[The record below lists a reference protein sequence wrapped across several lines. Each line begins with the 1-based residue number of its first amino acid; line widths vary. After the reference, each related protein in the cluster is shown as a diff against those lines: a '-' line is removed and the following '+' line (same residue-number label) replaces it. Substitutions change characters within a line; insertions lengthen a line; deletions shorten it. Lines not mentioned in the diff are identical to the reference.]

1 MHVALV
7 THGLPHPSSNGGPI
21 TCWAIAEA
29 LLKAKHRVTVVALA
43 YPWDYFNTPER
54 QAAVLELGAKLFQV
68 ETSADEEGSADAQND
83 STGRIH
89 RMLRFCFRPEL
100 SYFFPTA
107 NLAPRMERVLR
118 DVAPDVMFVYH
129 WDSLAAI
136 HGLNLA
142 PRMVGVGDPWHLPN
156 LRRWQQA
163 VPKPT
168 RSYLLWT
175 LGTLRDSYH
184 CPKFMVELLN
194 ECEASSC
201 FQAREAE
208 WFRRNGAT
216 RCTYVRSP
224 VADTDGADRQKL
236 RNAMPKRSK
245 PKILLGPSNLN
256 STSTSAGIRLFAREI
271 LPRLEHELG
280 PENFEVHVVG
290 EGEPPPELAKML
302 PRPSV
307 KLRGRVEPADSE
319 FLSAD
324 IQLVPTP
331 FILGIRLRIIVG
343 FSFGCCVVAH
353 SSDAVNLPEM
363 VHEKNALVA
372 SDGDGLARA
381 IIRALRDSK
390 LRDQLGAN
398 ARSTYEQFFAPHV
411 AAAPIVRELEKISE
425 EGEGTR
431 SDDGTVY
438 KREEK

>member
-29 LLKAKHRVTVVALA
+29 LLRAKHRVTVVALA
-43 YPWDYFNTPER
+43 YPWDDFNTVER
-54 QAAVLELGAKLFQV
+54 RAAVLELGAKLFQV
-68 ETSADEEGSADAQND
+68 ETSAVKECSTDTQNYFT
-83 STGRIH
+83 SKITQMI
-89 RMLRFCFRPEL
+89 RFCFRPEL
-100 SYFFPTA
+100 SSFFPTV
-107 NLAPRMERVLR
+107 NLAPRMKRVLR

-175 LGTLRDSYH
+175 LGTLRDSYN

-194 ECEASSC
+194 ECEASGC

-216 RCTYVRSP
+216 RCTYFRSP
-224 VADTDGADRQKL
+224 VVDTDGADWQKL

-256 STSTSAGIRLFAREI
+256 STSTSAGIRLFAKEI

-280 PENFEVHVVG
+280 PEGFEVHVVG
-290 EGEPPPELAKML
+290 EGELPVELAKML

-307 KLRGRVEPADSE
+307 KLRGRIEPPDSE

-331 FILGIRLRIIVG
+331 FVLGIRLRVIVG

-353 SSDAVNLPEM
+353 TNEAVNLPEM
-363 VHEKNALVA
+363 VNGKNALLA
-372 SDGDGLARA
+372 SNGKGLAGA
-381 IIRALRDSK
+381 IIRAVRDPAM
-390 LRDQLGAN
+390 RNRLGLN
-398 ARSTYEQFFAPHV
+398 ARQTYEHYFAPEV
-411 AAAPIVRELEKISE
+411 AAVPIVTELERLSHERKYSKSE
-425 EGEGTR
+425 TER
-431 SDDGTVY
+431 PLC
-438 KREEK
+438 